1 MTEPA
6 MNVADVPE
14 GMWGARLNSETSIW
28 LNETRQD
35 IMERLPMTGR
45 GVAWKINEGI
55 VMHSSTR

>member
-1 MTEPA
+1 MTE
-6 MNVADVPE
+6 ADVPE
-14 GMWGARLNSETSIW
+14 GMWGARLNSETSVW

-35 IMERLPMTGR
+35 IMERLPITGR